1 MAGLVGPPLA
11 EGGTVVGLEGGNGD
25 DEGGAIR
32 TVEMEPPDMAG
43 GEDTSAVDVMVTG
56 PGGSEAGIVTAEVGS
71 TGIAKPL
78 DCKVEDAPW
87 DDGASLVMGSSDR
100 FDNEVA
106 DAVTAFESEGAAVIA
121 PATSAVVVVE
131 VAVDSVLVGGV
142 EDAPVVVVVG
152 GGTDGGIEDCA
163 TKETEET
170 EEVMLAKVPLSIMA
184 RRVWRL
190 RNSLSFSRA
199 LSTRAILRT
208 TGS

>member
-1 MAGLVGPPLA
+1 LA

-43 GEDTSAVDVMVTG
+43 GEDTRAVDVMVTG
-56 PGGSEAGIVTAEVGS
+56 TGGSEVGIVTAEVGS

-78 DCKVEDAPW
+78 DCEVEDAPF
-87 DDGASLVMGSSDR
+87 DVDASLVTGSSDK

-106 DAVTAFESEGAAVIA
+106 AAVAVFESDGAVAVA
-121 PATSAVVVVE
+121 PTIAVVVVVE
-131 VAVDSVLVGGV
+131 AVGAVLVGGV
-142 EDAPVVVVVG
+142 EDVPVVVVVVE
-152 GGTDGGIEDCA
+152 GGTDSGIEDCA
-163 TKETEET
+163 TEET
-170 EEVMLAKVPLSIMA
+170 EEIMLAKVPLSIMA

-199 LSTRAILRT
+199 LRTRAILRT